1 MTNETELFAECDRL
15 IAALDRRM
23 ELDADFASATTETE
37 KYWAGSAWA
46 SVCRDYQA
54 GRTRT
59 VKAGR

>member
-1 MTNETELFAECDRL
+1 MTNRPEIFAEADRL

-23 ELDADFASATTETE
+23 EFDAAVAVAQTESE

-46 SVCRDYQA
+46 SVTRDYKA
-54 GRTRT
+54 GRART